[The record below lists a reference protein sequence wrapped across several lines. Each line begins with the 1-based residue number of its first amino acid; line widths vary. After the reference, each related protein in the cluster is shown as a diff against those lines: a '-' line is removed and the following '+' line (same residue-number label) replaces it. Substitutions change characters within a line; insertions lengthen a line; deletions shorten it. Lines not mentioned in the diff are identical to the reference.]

1 MTSTRPIVLSLAALL
16 LLLGACGG
24 DSGNSKSS
32 PGFFDRMFG
41 GKSGPTVTC
50 PDVNKVGDVSRV
62 TRFVPG
68 GHDLTDVAFEAIVG
82 QLGGTCSASDGQ
94 VVVDLTVQFVA
105 GRGPADTTRQAPFTY
120 FVAIV
125 DKSDNVLARQ
135 EFQTAVPF
143 PGNQTRNS
151 VVEELEQDIPMANP
165 LQGNQYRVFVGFV
178 LTPEEIAYNRAHPAQ

>member
-1 MTSTRPIVLSLAALL
+1 MTLTRSIALL
-16 LLLGACGG
+16 LAPLLLLSACGG
-24 DSGNSKSS
+24 SDSSPKGN
-32 PGFFDRMFG
+32 PGFFDKMFG
-41 GKSGPTVTC
+41 GNSGPTVTC
-50 PDVNKVGDVSRV
+50 PQVEKVNDVSRV

-68 GHDLTDVAFEAIVG
+68 GHDLTDVAFEAIVA
-82 QLGGTCSASDGQ
+82 QLGGNCGSSDGQ
-94 VVVDLTVQFVA
+94 VVVDLTVQFIA

-151 VVEELEQDIPMANP
+151 VVEELEQDIPVTNP
-165 LQGNQYRVFVGFV
+165 LQGNQYRIFVGFV
-178 LTPEEIAYNRAHPAQ
+178 LTPEEIAYNRGHPAQ